1 MVPLTSFLVEQYS
14 IKGAMLILGGVWLN
28 ICVAGALLRPLSN
41 TQDVTD
47 VYSPETDE
55 EYKIAIEKCDKC
67 DTQHDVPQSECDI
80 KINVIPCKNEDDECD
95 SEIEKC
101 DEEMNNNRN
110 LEKSFENEKKIK
122 IKLPQ
127 SHSEHVK
134 FNPEITEPLVKESKN
149 ESGSMKHIHISNP
162 RIDALKREAG
172 ATSAAQRSKN
182 LSATSLP
189 NSLHVVHLNKN
200 LPNLFGSNMSVANLL
215 YRGNS
220 MCDLTVISGPSKMK
234 KLQKDAEDAET
245 GSNRSSYKELLCNPY
260 LIRDL
265 FILGCGYYAYYTP
278 IVSLPAYGA
287 ELGINK
293 FEIAWTVGL
302 IGNFP
307 YLFS

>member
-1 MVPLTSFLVEQYS
+1 
-14 IKGAMLILGGVWLN
+14 MLILGGVWLN

-47 VYSPETDE
+47 VYNNPSEVDGE
-55 EYKIAIEKCDKC
+55 SKLAIDEKCDV
-67 DTQHDVPQSECDI
+67 DHDVPQSECDI
-80 KINVIPCKNEDDECD
+80 KINVIPCKNEDDECGN
-95 SEIEKC
+95 EVVKG

-110 LEKSFENEKKIK
+110 VEENVENEKNIK

-127 SHSEHVK
+127 SRSEHVK
-134 FNPEITEPLVKESKN
+134 FNPDITEPLVKKDKN

-234 KLQKDAEDAET
+234 KLQKDADDAET
-245 GSNRSSYKELLCNPY
+245 GSNKSSYKELLCNPY
-260 LIRDL
+260 LLRDL

-287 ELGINK
+287 ELGIDK

-302 IGNFP
+302 IGNFLKF
-307 YLFS
+307 YR